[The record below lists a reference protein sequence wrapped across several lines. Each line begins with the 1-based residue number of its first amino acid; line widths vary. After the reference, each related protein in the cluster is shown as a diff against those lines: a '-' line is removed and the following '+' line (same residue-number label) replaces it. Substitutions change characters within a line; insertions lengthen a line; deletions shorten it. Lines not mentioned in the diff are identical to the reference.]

1 MYDKEVITEK
11 KTQQINCTCVNKN
24 QVAQF
29 PTDTELPT
37 YNTKH
42 KLHQIILTT
51 MEKYN
56 TKPAK
61 VH

>member
-29 PTDTELPT
+29 PTDTELP
-37 YNTKH
+37 
-42 KLHQIILTT
+42 
-51 MEKYN
+51 M
-56 TKPAK
+56 
-61 VH
+61 